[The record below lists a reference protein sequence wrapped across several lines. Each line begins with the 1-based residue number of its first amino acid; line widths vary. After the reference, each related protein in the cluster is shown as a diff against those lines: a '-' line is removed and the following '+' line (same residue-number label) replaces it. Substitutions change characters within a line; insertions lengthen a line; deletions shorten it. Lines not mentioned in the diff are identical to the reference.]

1 MLLNEKGERCC
12 CTHSLPVTER
22 VGGWWGKGQRSRGR
36 GGGGGGGG

>member
-22 VGGWWGKGQRSRGR
+22 VGGLVGQRSAKRSR
-36 GGGGGGGG
+36 GGGGDGGG